1 MKNFL
6 AIGLACVLPS
16 GFAAEEPGPVEANL
30 GTVSVLVIEDATAT
44 HMACMQ
50 AGDARNDCMSFNQA
64 LLTAHTRKVSALH
77 ERGRWI

>member
-6 AIGLACVLPS
+6 AIGLACVLPC
-16 GFAAEEPGPVEANL
+16 GFAAEEATPAEANL
-30 GTVSVLVIEDATAT
+30 GTINVLVIDDAAT
-44 HMACMQ
+44 QMACMQ